1 MPMDLVLIDTC
12 IWVPFFNRPQSAEKR
27 GVEALLDADQAA
39 LIGPLL
45 AEILQGFRRDDRA
58 DWVASLLRGLHW
70 LEIQWDDWCAA
81 AGIGR
86 RLAIRGH
93 RLPLTDLVVAAIAL
107 RTDSAVYSSDP
118 HFDLVSGLKRFTPE

>member
-12 IWVPFFNRPQSAEKR
+12 IWVPFFNRPPSAEKR

-58 DWVASLLRGLHW
+58 DWVASYSGGCIGWRFSGTIGVRQQASGDGWQFADTVCRLLTWLLLRLPC
-70 LEIQWDDWCAA
+70 EPIPPS
-81 AGIGR
+81 
-86 RLAIRGH
+86 IR
-93 RLPLTDLVVAAIAL
+93 PILTSTWSPD
-107 RTDSAVYSSDP
+107 
-118 HFDLVSGLKRFTPE
+118 